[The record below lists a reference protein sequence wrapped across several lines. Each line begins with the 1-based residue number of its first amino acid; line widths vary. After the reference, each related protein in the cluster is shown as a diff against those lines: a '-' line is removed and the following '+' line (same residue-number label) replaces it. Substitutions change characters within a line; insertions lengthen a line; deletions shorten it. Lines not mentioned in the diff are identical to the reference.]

1 MCMHLTWCFLSSY
14 GFLSAQVSGVMSQ
27 TIVQK
32 LNGLQVLTPLLK
44 SNKVNI
50 QRNTVALVR
59 NLTQNPNLTSVIGK
73 KQVQDTCSKLL
84 FQNIFSLLEKK

>member
-1 MCMHLTWCFLSSY
+1 
-14 GFLSAQVSGVMSQ
+14 MSQ

-32 LNGLQVLTPLLK
+32 LNGLQVLAPLLK

-59 NLTQNPNLTSVIGK
+59 NFTQNRNLTNVIGK
-73 KQVQDTCSKLL
+73 KQVQDTTCRKLL
-84 FQNIFSLLEKK
+84 FQSIFSVLEKNKPCHLLI